1 VEAKIKNIKDQL
13 DIQLKKCK
21 TVQELNEIKVRFF
34 GKKSEL
40 SSLLGK
46 IREISPEKRPIIG
59 KLINDAKQKIGQAIN
74 HKKRE
79 LEDIAYQTS
88 LEKELLDITMPANVP
103 QIGARHPIYT
113 VQEELEDIF
122 SYLGFEVAE
131 GPDIETEYYNFDAL
145 NTPKNHPSRSI
156 RDTFYTKSGAL
167 LRTHTS
173 PVQIR
178 IMEKYQPPIKIVAI
192 GRCYR
197 NDKPDASHMPV
208 FHQIEALVVDE
219 GISFADLKGTMDYFV
234 KQMFGV
240 NIRSRFRPHFF
251 PFTEPSAEM
260 DILCVNCKGKGCR
273 VCKGSGWLELGGA
286 GMVDPSV
293 LEEVGYDT
301 EKFTGFAFGFGI
313 DRITMLKYNIP
324 YIRILFQ
331 NDLRFLK
338 MHRA

>member
-74 HKKRE
+74 DKKRE

-331 NDLRFLK
+331 NDK
-338 MHRA
+338 A